1 MKTVTAATANRQFSA
16 LLREVAAG
24 NVVTVVSRGTPVA
37 TMAPVKAG
45 DPARAAARL
54 RLISRLEG
62 QAPTGSRDWV
72 RDDLYRD

>member
-24 NVVTVVSRGTPVA
+24 EVVTVVSRGKPVA
-37 TMAPVKAG
+37 TMAPVKAA
-45 DPARAAARL
+45 DPARAAAHHRL
-54 RLISRLEG
+54 MSRLEE
-62 QAPTGSRDWV
+62 QAPTGLRDWV